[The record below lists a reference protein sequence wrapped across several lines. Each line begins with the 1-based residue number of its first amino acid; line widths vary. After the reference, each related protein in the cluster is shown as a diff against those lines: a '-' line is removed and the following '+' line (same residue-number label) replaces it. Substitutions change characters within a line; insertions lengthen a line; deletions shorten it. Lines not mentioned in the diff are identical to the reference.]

1 MTMRTDAM
9 QGQATQGQD
18 ALDDLFAEARSTMP
32 PPSEALMARV
42 LADAMEVQPKAV
54 VAVAPVA
61 VRGPGVWSR
70 LAALFGGAGAL
81 AGMGTAAMAGLF
93 IGFVQPEGLSV
104 LGDAVLGTPLETVE
118 LVSSVDALDALLA
131 GN

>member
-1 MTMRTDAM
+1 MTMRTDEL
-9 QGQATQGQD
+9 QGQNGPARD
-18 ALDDLFAEARSTMP
+18 ALDDLFAEARRTTQ

-42 LADAMEVQPKAV
+42 LADAIEAQPKAV
-54 VAVAPVA
+54 VAVAPA
-61 VRGPGVWSR
+61 SVRGPGVWSR

-118 LVSSVDALDALLA
+118 LVSSVDTLLA

>member
-18 ALDDLFAEARSTMP
+18 ALDDLFAEARSTTQ

-61 VRGPGVWSR
+61 LRGPGVWSR

-93 IGFVQPEGLSV
+93 IGFVQPESLSV

-118 LVSSVDALDALLA
+118 LVSSVDALLA

>member
-18 ALDDLFAEARSTMP
+18 ALDDLFAEARRTTP

-42 LADAMEVQPKAV
+42 LADAMEMQPKAV
-54 VAVAPVA
+54 VALAPVML
-61 VRGPGVWSR
+61 RGPGVWAR

-104 LGDAVLGTPLETVE
+104 LGDAVLGTPLETVV
-118 LVSSVDALDALLA
+118 LVSSVDALLG

>member
-1 MTMRTDAM
+1 MTMRTDEL
-9 QGQATQGQD
+9 QGQNGPARDG
-18 ALDDLFAEARSTMP
+18 LEDLFAEARRTTQ
-32 PPSEALMARV
+32 PPSGSLMARV
-42 LADAMEVQPKAV
+42 LADAMESQPKAV
-54 VAVAPVA
+54 VAVAPVM

-118 LVSSVDALDALLA
+118 LVSSVDALLA

>member
-18 ALDDLFAEARSTMP
+18 ALDDLFAVARRTTP

-42 LADAMEVQPKAV
+42 LADAMEMQPKAV
-54 VAVAPVA
+54 VALAPVML
-61 VRGPGVWSR
+61 RGPGVWAR

-104 LGDAVLGTPLETVE
+104 LSDAVLGTPLETVV
-118 LVSSVDALDALLA
+118 LVSSVDALLG

>member
-1 MTMRTDAM
+1 MTTRIDGM
-9 QGQATQGQD
+9 QGQVTQGQD
-18 ALDDLFAEARSTMP
+18 TLDDLFAAARSTTP

-42 LADAMEVQPKAV
+42 LADAMEMQPRAV
-54 VAVAPVA
+54 VAVAPAV
-61 VRGPGVWSR
+61 VRGPGVLSR

>member
-1 MTMRTDAM
+1 MTMRTDEL
-9 QGQATQGQD
+9 QGQNGPARDG
-18 ALDDLFAEARSTMP
+18 LDDLFAEARSTTR

-42 LADAMEVQPKAV
+42 LADAMEAQPKAV
-54 VAVAPVA
+54 VAVVPAS

-93 IGFVQPEGLSV
+93 IGFVQPESLSV

-118 LVSSVDALDALLA
+118 LVSSVDALLA